1 MGEIKSALELA
12 LERTSDVK
20 GDPKSIEAHEHR
32 QVGKKLLSQ
41 LREDPHLDLKKE
53 LKSYSKE
60 QVLWIKEGLYE
71 VSRSAIALPAAED
84 ELAHVRT
91 LRKALEQVVRDTRS
105 LNHLFDQVEQIF
117 SQYLQNRQ
125 QIIESLRNQYSQRAR
140 QQEEELS
147 KQYGRQVRVDP
158 ANDPEFQNAL
168 QQNLRQLQQQYQGV
182 VDQVRQELD
191 RLFQAS
197 K

>member
-41 LREDPHLDLKKE
+41 LREDPNIDLKKE
-53 LKSYSKE
+53 LKNYSKE
-60 QVLWIKEGLYE
+60 QVVWVKEGLFE
-71 VSRSAIALPAAED
+71 VSRSAISLPAAED

-91 LRKALEQVVRDTRS
+91 VRKALEQVIRDSRS

-140 QQEEELS
+140 QREEELS
-147 KQYGRQVRVDP
+147 KQYGQQVRVDP